1 MLNKTMINQS
11 CKKFEIYRVSSNE
24 EQTLG
29 VLLYDAQPFAVTL
42 ELPLIFADSG
52 KTRPNV
58 SCIPTGHYHCVRT
71 DSPRF
76 GDTFEV
82 TEVPGRSHILFH
94 KGNSAKNTKGCILV
108 AESFTRIGDL
118 ESGTTGIGQS
128 AIAFSEFIEILGDDR
143 AFNLII
149 KEV

>member
-1 MLNKTMINQS
+1 MLNKAIMVEFW
-11 CKKFEIYRVSSNE
+11 KKFEIYRVSSNE
-24 EQTLG
+24 DQTMG

-94 KGNSAKNTKGCILV
+94 KGNTPKNTKGCILV
-108 AESFTRIGDL
+108 AESFTNIG
-118 ESGTTGIGQS
+118 GTSGIGQS
-128 AIAFSEFIEILGDDR
+128 AIAFSELMGILGDDQ
-143 AFNLII
+143 AFNLLI

>member
-1 MLNKTMINQS
+1 MLNKTMMNQS
-11 CKKFEIYRVSSNE
+11 YKKFEIYRVSSNE

-82 TEVPGRSHILFH
+82 MEVPGRSHILFH
-94 KGNSAKNTKGCILV
+94 KGNTAKNTKGCILV
-108 AESFTRIGDL
+108 AESFTNIG
-118 ESGTTGIGQS
+118 GAAGIGQS
-128 AIAFSEFIEILGDDR
+128 AIAFSEFIGILGEDR